1 MIAGGRTFWSWI
13 WVAILAL
20 GVLGFVPA
28 IQWGRTTQWRNLDE
42 VLRGA
47 GTLSVSI
54 GMLILLQTQ
63 LNSLGLGLLVLS
75 LILFIAAFLAGKRGE
90 QSTTED
96 R

>member
-1 MIAGGRTFWSWI
+1 MIAGGRTLWSWI
-13 WVAILAL
+13 WMAILAL
-20 GVLGFVPA
+20 GVLGFIPA

-63 LNSLGLGLLVLS
+63 MNSLGLGLLVLS
-75 LILFIAAFLAGKRGE
+75 LILFIAAFLVGKRVE
-90 QSTTED
+90 HSSTED
-96 R
+96 H

>member
-1 MIAGGRTFWSWI
+1 MIAGGRTVWSWV
-13 WVAILAL
+13 WVAILIL

-28 IQWGRTTQWRNLDE
+28 IQWGRTTHWRNLDE

-54 GMLILLQTQ
+54 GMLVLLQTQ

-75 LILFIAAFLAGKRGE
+75 LVLFIAAFLAGKRTDHPGGDE
-90 QSTTED
+90 P
-96 R
+96 

>member
-13 WVAILAL
+13 WVAILVL

-47 GTLSVSI
+47 GK
-54 GMLILLQTQ
+54 
-63 LNSLGLGLLVLS
+63 
-75 LILFIAAFLAGKRGE
+75 A
-90 QSTTED
+90 
-96 R
+96 